1 LIAIKPYTY
10 EAVTRMLRIIDLK
23 KNYGTTAILDGVSFD
38 LPKGEIVALLGPNG
52 SGKTTLLKILS
63 GLESADGGTV
73 ERVDGKDHLESNVGF
88 IFQNHK
94 ESLLPWKTVRQN
106 IEFVLELKRQDEK
119 EKAQVVESL
128 LDELRL
134 REHANKY
141 PYHLSGGLS
150 QLTALARALVTRPDI
165 LFLDEPFA
173 ALDYHT
179 SVKLQDHFLQVLK
192 KYGITAVLVTHS
204 VDEALKMAS
213 QIVILSRAPAR
224 VARVIENKPANAAD
238 EGLAMDNLLRRQV
251 VEALWESVKPGLV

>member
-1 LIAIKPYTY
+1 
-10 EAVTRMLRIIDLK
+10 MLKIINLT
-23 KNYGTTAILDGVSFD
+23 KNYGATAILDGVSFA

-52 SGKTTLLKILS
+52 SGKTTLLKILA
-63 GLESADGGTV
+63 GLERADGGV
-73 ERVDGKDHLESNVGF
+73 IERVAGKTHLELNISL

-106 IEFVLELKRQDEK
+106 IEFVLMASPSRIRDEVGILTVKRQNEQ
-119 EKAQVVESL
+119 ANLQVVESL
-128 LDELRL
+128 LDELCL

-150 QLTALARALVTRPDI
+150 QLTALARALATRPDI
-165 LFLDEPFA
+165 LLLDEPFA

-179 SVKLQDHFLQVLK
+179 SIKLQEHFLQVLK

-213 QIVILSRAPAR
+213 RIVVLSRAPAR
-224 VARVIENKPANAAD
+224 VARVIENKPVNA
-238 EGLAMDNLLRRQV
+238 EGKGLVMDNLLRRQV
-251 VEALWESVKPGLV
+251 VEALG